1 MTQEETPWGRENAKP
16 VSSSSWIFRK
26 IPQEIAFF
34 NSMSREQ
41 QLIMIYAKTGINTGR
56 SPPTDLEIEE
66 KVMDWRNLGH
76 DFAKEEK
83 IEKFPLNDVFLVTI
97 DI

>member
-16 VSSSSWIFRK
+16 VSSTSWIFRK

-34 NSMSREQ
+34 NTMSREQ
-41 QLIMIYAKTGINTGR
+41 QLVMIYAKTGINTGR

-66 KVMDWRNLGH
+66 KVMEWKNLSNE
-76 DFAKEEK
+76 FAKEEK
-83 IEKFPLNDVFLVTI
+83 IKIFPSNDVFLVTI